1 MARLSI
7 GDLAR
12 HTGCR
17 VETIRYYE
25 RIGLLPAPP
34 RTAGGQRAYAPSHL
48 KRLTFVC
55 RGRALGMTL
64 EEIRALLGLVESGD
78 YRCAQVHA
86 VALRHLDDVRRK
98 IAELQRL
105 ERTFEALARRC
116 EQDETPTCPIVD
128 ILFDEAQDDLTGD
141 HAAPRG

>member
-12 HTGCR
+12 RTGCR

-48 KRLTFVC
+48 KRLTFVR

-64 EEIRALLGLVESGD
+64 DEVRALLGLVESGD
-78 YRCAQVHA
+78 YHCAQVRA
-86 VALRHLDDVRRK
+86 VALRHLDDVRRR

-105 ERTFEALARRC
+105 ERTFAALAARC
-116 EQDETPTCPIVD
+116 EQDASPACPIVD
-128 ILFDEAQDDLTGD
+128 TLFDEARGEFAEDQ
-141 HAAPRG
+141 AAPSG